1 LHLQQKFLF
10 ALSDA
15 VFHEADDN
23 RQVHQR
29 IYHAAIQT
37 DDRRHI
43 CMQSRKTPCSE
54 EQVRF
59 YAAAVVSGLQYLQ
72 ERNLVWR

>member
-1 LHLQQKFLF
+1 
-10 ALSDA
+10 
-15 VFHEADDN
+15 
-23 RQVHQR
+23 
-29 IYHAAIQT
+29 
-37 DDRRHI
+37 
-43 CMQSRKTPCSE
+43 MQSRKTPCSE